1 MDLIT
6 THLEQLIQTLQNNK
20 ALWVFSAALLS
31 MIVGSFLNVV
41 ISRLPPAMELE
52 CQYEC
57 RQYLGIEEPEETRN
71 TQASVPSA
79 LSWPPSHCPTCKKRL
94 KLLHNIP
101 VISYIFLKGRC
112 AFCSATISSIYP
124 CVELLTA
131 FLGGMVA
138 HVLGAS
144 VGAAMGLLFVYYL
157 IALTFID
164 AKHKILPDS
173 LTLPLLW
180 LGLVVNSFSV
190 FTTLEAA
197 LWGAVAGYLTLW
209 IAYWSVYLLTGKQ
222 SMGYGDFKLL
232 AALGAWLGWE
242 ALPVIVLLSSLA
254 GLIAIL
260 VSRALFSR
268 TDPQMPFGPFMAA
281 SGPVYLLGFS
291 GNLLF

>member
-1 MDLIT
+1 
-6 THLEQLIQTLQNNK
+6 
-20 ALWVFSAALLS
+20 
-31 MIVGSFLNVV
+31 
-41 ISRLPPAMELE
+41 
-52 CQYEC
+52 
-57 RQYLGIEEPEETRN
+57 
-71 TQASVPSA
+71 
-79 LSWPPSHCPTCKKRL
+79 
-94 KLLHNIP
+94 
-101 VISYIFLKGRC
+101 
-112 AFCSATISSIYP
+112 
-124 CVELLTA
+124 
-131 FLGGMVA
+131 MVA